1 MYKKSDWRILSEQ
14 WFGSATYI
22 IQNRKNPKDVRRIS
36 AIGWEEMENPMTY
49 TREQIVE
56 QLKTTECVVTF
67 TKVNG
72 ERREMPCTLQEDRL
86 PQATKDDSLS
96 QKKVREI
103 NPEVVSVWCT
113 DKQSWRSFRVENVI
127 EVRAVE

>member
-1 MYKKSDWRILSEQ
+1 MS
-14 WFGSATYI
+14 
-22 IQNRKNPKDVRRIS
+22 
-36 AIGWEEMENPMTY
+36 Y

-56 QLKTTECVVTF
+56 QLKTAECVVTF

-86 PQATKDDSLS
+86 PPAKKDEPIS
-96 QKKVREI
+96 QKRVREI

-113 DKQSWRSFRVENVI
+113 DKNSWRSFRVENVI
-127 EVRAVE
+127 EVRQVE

>member
-1 MYKKSDWRILSEQ
+1 MS
-14 WFGSATYI
+14 
-22 IQNRKNPKDVRRIS
+22 
-36 AIGWEEMENPMTY
+36 Y

-56 QLKTTECVVTF
+56 QLKTAECVVTF

-86 PQATKDDSLS
+86 PPATKDEPLT
-96 QKKVREI
+96 QKRVREI

-127 EVRAVE
+127 EVRPVE

>member
-1 MYKKSDWRILSEQ
+1 MS
-14 WFGSATYI
+14 
-22 IQNRKNPKDVRRIS
+22 
-36 AIGWEEMENPMTY
+36 Y

-56 QLKTTECVVTF
+56 QLKTAECVVTF

-86 PQATKDDSLS
+86 PSATKDDALS

-103 NPEVVSVWCT
+103 NPAVVSVWCT
-113 DKQSWRSFRVENVI
+113 DKNSWRSFRVENVI
-127 EVRAVE
+127 EVRQVE